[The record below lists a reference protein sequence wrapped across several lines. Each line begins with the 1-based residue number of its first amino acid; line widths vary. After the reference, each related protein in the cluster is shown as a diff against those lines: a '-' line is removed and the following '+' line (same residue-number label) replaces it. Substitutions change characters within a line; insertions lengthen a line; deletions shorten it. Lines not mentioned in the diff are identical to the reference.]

1 MIDIHTKVLLANADD
16 AAKTVWLTLPFD
28 EDDLAEALSDI
39 GVSLKD
45 EDGEDIDTYDLI
57 AAGESIGGY
66 YVADWQSDYL
76 KEEHFS
82 DIFAASDLVE
92 RIEDL
97 ESWQTDLL
105 DALMEDGDSLEDA
118 IEETE
123 DGDVDFYPNTDLT
136 SLAEQFGDEE
146 MFSKEFLLE
155 HVDWEAVGRDLGMDG
170 YVEVAGGVLRRN

>member
-16 AAKTVWLTLPFD
+16 ATKTVWLTLPFD

-105 DALMEDGDSLEDA
+105 DADYALLHSQPSIANCQLSIRHSLRS
-118 IEETE
+118 
-123 DGDVDFYPNTDLT
+123 GSCYWRQRL
-136 SLAEQFGDEE
+136 
-146 MFSKEFLLE
+146 
-155 HVDWEAVGRDLGMDG
+155 W
-170 YVEVAGGVLRRN
+170 RR